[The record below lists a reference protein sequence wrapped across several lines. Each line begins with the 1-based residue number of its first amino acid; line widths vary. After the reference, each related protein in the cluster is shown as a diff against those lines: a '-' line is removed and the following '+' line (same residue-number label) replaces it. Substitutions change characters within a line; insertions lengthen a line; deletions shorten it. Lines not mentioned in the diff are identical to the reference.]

1 MSHHPRH
8 WHTAPAAQALIGL
21 IAASGIEPTNR
32 PYRNALSADY
42 APHYIDNLVYD
53 CPEFEQL
60 AGLQQ
65 QALTDALNACHATA
79 EGGKPGSAT
88 YDDFGYLAAQNLGEL
103 VAAEIAARRQAV
115 AA

>member
-32 PYRNALSADY
+32 PFRNALSADY
-42 APHYIDNLVYD
+42 APHYIDNLVYN

-65 QALTDALNACHATA
+65 QALTDALNAAHEADRN
-79 EGGKPGSAT
+79 KLPSADH
-88 YDDFGYLAAQNLGEL
+88 YAAFSEFARQNLGEL